1 MKKLGKYLVMAGLAA
16 ALSVAPMTSYAGIWE
31 NAKKDSAQ
39 TETVAY
45 EFKSGDTVIAMGA
58 EAATVVKALGKP
70 AKAVFEADSCAY
82 QGKDKVYTYAGF
94 ELNTYPVDGKERIAS
109 VYFLDDS
116 VATPEG
122 IKIGSKAKDVV
133 DAYGKEY
140 NKEEQKLGTYSYSTD
155 TAELRIYTT
164 KDVVDGVEYLVKA
177 AK

>member
-1 MKKLGKYLVMAGLAA
+1 MKKLRKYLVMAGLAVALA
-16 ALSVAPMTSYAGIWE
+16 AAPMTSYAEIWG
-31 NAKKDSAQ
+31 NAKKDSTQ
-39 TETVAY
+39 TET
-45 EFKSGDTVIAMGA
+45 
-58 EAATVVKALGKP
+58 EAASVVKALGKP
-70 AKAVFEADSCAY
+70 AKAVFEVDSYAY